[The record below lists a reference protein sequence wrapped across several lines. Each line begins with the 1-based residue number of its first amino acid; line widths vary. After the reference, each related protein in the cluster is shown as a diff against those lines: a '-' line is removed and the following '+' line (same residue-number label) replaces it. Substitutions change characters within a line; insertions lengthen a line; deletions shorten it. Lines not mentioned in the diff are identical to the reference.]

1 MPSSDALPPQLSQLT
16 ERERQIFDAVISGHR
31 SKEIARMLG
40 VSPRTVDAHRSNIL
54 RKTGARAAIDLVRL
68 ALQAERR

>member
-1 MPSSDALPPQLSQLT
+1 MSQLT
-16 ERERQIFDAVISGHR
+16 GRERQIFEAITSGLR
-31 SKEIARMLG
+31 TKEIARMLG
-40 VSPRTVDAHRSNIL
+40 VSPRTVDAHSSNIL